1 MGGVRLLSWLLPTVE
16 VEAIDWDAVYR
27 EQLPRVF
34 NYFRYRG
41 FDRATAEDLSS
52 ATFEKAWRARGRYRR
67 QRGAPS
73 TWLIAIARNAAT
85 DHLRR
90 SRREEPLADAS
101 LLDETTPETA
111 ALAGARL
118 RRLRSLV
125 AELPPRERE
134 LLALKYGA
142 GATNRA
148 IAGLT
153 GLGESNVGTIL
164 HRTVARLR
172 ERWDEERRDDEGGA
186 Q

>member
-1 MGGVRLLSWLLPTVE
+1 MAGVHLLSWLVPAVE

-27 EQLPRVF
+27 EELPRVF

-67 QRGAPS
+67 ERAAVS
-73 TWLIAIARNAAT
+73 TWLLAIARNAAT
-85 DHLRR
+85 DQLRR
-90 SRREEPLADAS
+90 SRREEPLADDA
-101 LLDETTPETA
+101 LRDEATPETA
-111 ALAGARL
+111 AIELAQL
-118 RRLRSLV
+118 RRLRSLL

-142 GATNRA
+142 DATNRA
-148 IAGLT
+148 IASLT

-172 ERWDEERRDDEGGA
+172 ERWDEGGA
-186 Q
+186 P

>member
-1 MGGVRLLSWLLPTVE
+1 MGGVRLLSWLLPA
-16 VEAIDWDAVYR
+16 VEAESVDWDGVYR
-27 EQLPRVF
+27 AELPRVF

-41 FDRATAEDLSS
+41 FDRATAEDLTST
-52 ATFEKAWRARGRYRR
+52 TFEKAWRARARYRQER
-67 QRGAPS
+67 AAVS
-73 TWLIAIARNAAT
+73 TWLLTIARNAAT

-90 SRREEPLADAS
+90 ARLEEPLPEDGPRDDA
-101 LLDETTPETA
+101 TPLTA
-111 ALAGARL
+111 ALALARL
-118 RRLRSLV
+118 HRLRALL

-142 GATNRA
+142 GATNRS

-172 ERWDEERRDDEGGA
+172 ERWDEGGA
-186 Q
+186 L